1 VSELLVL
8 IPILTLGFIISSR
21 LSGPS
26 NNYEILAYLPMGL
39 FSAIGFVTLFEL
51 GIRTSPF
58 GKMISASVLAAI
70 IIGML
75 IISKGFNRLGF
86 QLRYASIFVASMGLI
101 ILLIRNTGLVLL
113 SPDSYA
119 ILANASYFRDSIP
132 ISFGSLPEVVKR
144 GVTFPVLNGLMPRD
158 SFLVTLA
165 PLLNFALISQIIG
178 GVYLFRKF
186 LINAW
191 AVTGLT
197 LTFLLSFLSIYQ
209 VQKNFFYIN
218 THTLVAGC
226 LTSLAI
232 LGFTWRLR
240 RPSRTEIYIAS
251 GIGIALSLCR
261 AEGYLLFIVA
271 LIGII
276 SISEIET
283 KEIFHMCMLPLLGN
297 VIWYSTVIFSFRE
310 GGPALSILVIDILLT
325 AGIIALPSRY
335 LKRYRDKLMQAAIL
349 IFGVTVVAIGAK
361 HPTEFITGISKCV
374 YNYYEFWGAPLF
386 GMVALTTV
394 SLFNHSKYPLSNYF
408 GLFSLNIFLF
418 SVFAKLSDGGAGK
431 QIMICRVGW
440 GDSLNRSFMHLM
452 GLVLLSS
459 IFILTEKNVRNS
471 ESQTSVTP

>member
-1 VSELLVL
+1 MSELLVL

-197 LTFLLSFLSIYQ
+197 LTFLLSFLS
-209 VQKNFFYIN
+209 
-218 THTLVAGC
+218 
-226 LTSLAI
+226 
-232 LGFTWRLR
+232 
-240 RPSRTEIYIAS
+240 
-251 GIGIALSLCR
+251 
-261 AEGYLLFIVA
+261 
-271 LIGII
+271 
-276 SISEIET
+276 
-283 KEIFHMCMLPLLGN
+283 
-297 VIWYSTVIFSFRE
+297 
-310 GGPALSILVIDILLT
+310 
-325 AGIIALPSRY
+325 
-335 LKRYRDKLMQAAIL
+335 
-349 IFGVTVVAIGAK
+349 
-361 HPTEFITGISKCV
+361 
-374 YNYYEFWGAPLF
+374 
-386 GMVALTTV
+386 
-394 SLFNHSKYPLSNYF
+394 
-408 GLFSLNIFLF
+408 
-418 SVFAKLSDGGAGK
+418 
-431 QIMICRVGW
+431 
-440 GDSLNRSFMHLM
+440 
-452 GLVLLSS
+452 
-459 IFILTEKNVRNS
+459 
-471 ESQTSVTP
+471 